1 VFLRIPLFP
10 DSGPCRGLLGRGLP
24 CVFGHKIVISEK
36 GLSGICTRGVWN
48 CQIWLRCAPQVKWR
62 LSRPIV
68 TLRWHAILAS
78 IQGLASQTG
87 VARGAPAPWKRI
99 WRLCSRAYAPLRLIL
114 TVVFLSSFRFSHEF
128 SRGVV
133 FKLIAVWD
141 CEIVT
146 ASARAPQ
153 SDGQEYPNTFLHL
166 SFGKAGT
173 S

>member
-1 VFLRIPLFP
+1 
-10 DSGPCRGLLGRGLP
+10 
-24 CVFGHKIVISEK
+24 
-36 GLSGICTRGVWN
+36 
-48 CQIWLRCAPQVKWR
+48 
-62 LSRPIV
+62 
-68 TLRWHAILAS
+68 LAS
-78 IQGLASQTG
+78 IQSVASQIAPDRDVL
-87 VARGAPAPWKRI
+87 VARKCI
-99 WRLCSRAYAPLRLIL
+99 WRLRSHAYAPLRLIL